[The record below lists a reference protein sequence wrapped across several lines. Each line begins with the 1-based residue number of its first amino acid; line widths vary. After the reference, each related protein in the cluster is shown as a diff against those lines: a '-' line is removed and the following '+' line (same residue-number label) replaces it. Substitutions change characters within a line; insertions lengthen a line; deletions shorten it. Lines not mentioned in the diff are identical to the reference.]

1 MDVDQG
7 QGHSSKSE
15 TMPEST
21 QVLPDSN
28 VKELYAIASQD
39 IALYNSLSDAI
50 RERAMKLAKA
60 RQKEHGV
67 QV

>member
-1 MDVDQG
+1 M
-7 QGHSSKSE
+7 
-15 TMPEST
+15 
-21 QVLPDSN
+21 QVLSDSN
-28 VKELYAIASQD
+28 IKELYAIASQG

-50 RERAMKLAKA
+50 RERTMKLAKA